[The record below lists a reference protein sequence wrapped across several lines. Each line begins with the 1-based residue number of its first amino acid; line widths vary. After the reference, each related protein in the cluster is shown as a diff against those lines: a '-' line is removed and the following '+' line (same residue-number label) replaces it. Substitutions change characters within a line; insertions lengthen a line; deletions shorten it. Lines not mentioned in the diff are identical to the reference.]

1 LGETARTMKVK
12 LEHSERGIITYS
24 QVKKIRE
31 NDMHMKI
38 YQEGGYHQIKLLNIR
53 KRFIVVNDKEK
64 MSLCLGGCKH
74 IFKGEYDSCP
84 ECGAEVR
91 IKEAK

>member
-1 LGETARTMKVK
+1 MRVK
-12 LEHSERGIITYS
+12 LEHSERGMVTYS

-31 NDMHMKI
+31 NDMYMKI
-38 YQEGGYHQIKLLNIR
+38 YQEGGYHRINLVNIR
-53 KRFIVVNDKEK
+53 KRFIVSGDKEK
-64 MSLCLGGCKH
+64 VSLCLGGCKP

-91 IKEAK
+91 IKEVK